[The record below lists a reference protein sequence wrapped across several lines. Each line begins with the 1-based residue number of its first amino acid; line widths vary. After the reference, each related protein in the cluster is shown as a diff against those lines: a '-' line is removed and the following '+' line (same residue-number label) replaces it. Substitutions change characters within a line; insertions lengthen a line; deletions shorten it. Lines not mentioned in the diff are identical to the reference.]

1 MSNLTNKP
9 YDMAEIEW
17 LRKFR
22 PTHSIDETV
31 IEFNKHFDVNYTS
44 SMIKHRCFKYNIKSN
59 YDGKFKKGGKSW
71 SKGLNIKEQR
81 KDIYEQ
87 YTKGARYHFQKGHIP
102 KSTKPI
108 GYEKKYRDCIF
119 IKVAMPN
126 VWMNKARYVY
136 EQTHNVKLT
145 TKDKI
150 LHLNG
155 DKHDCSADNL
165 ICVTD
170 AVLARLNKLGL
181 ISKNKEITKSAVY
194 TQKLLQK
201 IYEIEKKMKKT

>member
-9 YDMAEIEW
+9 YDLEQINW
-17 LRKFR
+17 LKVNR
-22 PTHSIDETV
+22 PAHNITDVTKA
-31 IEFNKHFDVNYTS
+31 FNEHFGVNYTE
-44 SMIKHRCFKYNIKSN
+44 SMIKHRCSKFGIKAN
-59 YDGKFKKGGKSW
+59 HDGKFKPKQDAWNKGMNLKKERPDIFEQFVSGERYRFV
-71 SKGLNIKEQR
+71 KGNV
-81 KDIYEQ
+81 
-87 YTKGARYHFQKGHIP
+87 P
-102 KSTKPI
+102 KCTKPI

-119 IKVAMPN
+119 IKVGMPN

-170 AVLARLNKLGL
+170 AVLVRLNKLGL

-201 IYEIEKKMKKT
+201 IYEIEKKMKK